1 MRVMKFKEFLIE
13 INIVFKGM
21 EQELGRVGWG
31 GKDYEA
37 GFSSLKSSLIPQ
49 KTSHVVKGGSLL
61 IIFFSKVPE
70 SYEKQKKLLQNHA
83 AANKAQKKAVK
94 EAKKKKGGSDSGAN
108 SR

>member
-1 MRVMKFKEFLIE
+1 
-13 INIVFKGM
+13 M
-21 EQELGRVGWG
+21 EQELGRVGG
-31 GKDYEA
+31 GDTHYET
-37 GFSSLKSSLIPQ
+37 GFNKRHRKFLYQGLQ
-49 KTSHVVKGGSLL
+49 
-61 IIFFSKVPE
+61 VPE